1 MSSLKILIPT
11 DFSVQAE
18 YAYIM
23 VKNLESKIPVDIHFL
38 HVLQVPDTVTM
49 DEEGNVFTCGDIDV
63 SYVEKQRDIALRNLN
78 HLKSIYGENIHVHL
92 RFGTFTDATLQ
103 FGAENKID
111 LIVTGTKG
119 AFGLK
124 EKISGSSTQYLARK
138 SRIPVLSLMCDR
150 ADLQINNILFVHD
163 FSKTEKMDLS
173 IMQKLINSFH
183 CHVHFL
189 QITNG
194 DPVSE
199 RAEYELKADS
209 FAHENNIENFTF
221 HILHDK
227 DVEAGVAHLL
237 QLEDMDIICIGTHGK
252 GGLFHASATE
262 KLINHLFK
270 PIISFHIETY

>member
-1 MSSLKILIPT
+1 MSGLKILIPT

-38 HVLQVPDTVTM
+38 HVLQVPDTVTI
-49 DEEGNVFTCGDIDV
+49 DIEGNVFTCGEIDV
-63 SYVEKQRDIALRNLN
+63 TYVEKQRDIALRKLNNLKT
-78 HLKSIYGENIHVHL
+78 LYGENIHVHL
-92 RFGTFTDATLQ
+92 RFGTFTDETLQ

-111 LIVTGTKG
+111 LIAMGTKG

-124 EKISGSSTQYLARK
+124 EKISGSSTQFLARK

-150 ADLQINNILFVHD
+150 GDLKINNVLFVHD

-173 IMQKLINSFH
+173 IMQKLINNFH

-189 QITNG
+189 QITGG

-199 RAEYELKADS
+199 RAKYEIKADS
-209 FAHENNIENFTF
+209 FAAENGIENFTF

-227 DVEAGVAHLL
+227 DVERGVNHLL

-270 PIISFHIETY
+270 PIISFHIDTH